1 MPNFFPPPFPFFRA
15 YQHPYYNKFG
25 QSMTN
30 ISNNQNTSKNLNN
43 NNNINNN
50 FNNNFNKNNNYHQS
64 NFPHK
69 QNYSSNSN
77 IKNIEYENNN
87 CENNFHNEKNSITNK
102 NSNTISSLLPFNI
115 SNFIPRN
122 LGPLNININGFMNSD
137 ECVFELFGI
146 KLFLDDIIIICI
158 LFFLYQE
165 NVKDEMLYIILIML
179 LSS

>member
-25 QSMTN
+25 QSMTY
-30 ISNNQNTSKNLNN
+30 ISNNKNSSKNLNN
-43 NNNINNN
+43 NNNNN
-50 FNNNFNKNNNYHQS
+50 
-64 NFPHK
+64 
-69 QNYSSNSN
+69 N
-77 IKNIEYENNN
+77 IKNMEYENNKN

-122 LGPLNININGFMNSD
+122 LGPLNININGFMDSD

-179 LSS
+179 LFS

>member
-50 FNNNFNKNNNYHQS
+50 INNNFNKNNNYHQS

-69 QNYSSNSN
+69 QNS
-77 IKNIEYENNN
+77 
-87 CENNFHNEKNSITNK
+87 CA
-102 NSNTISSLLPFNI
+102 ISLVVISLPFNI

-179 LSS
+179 LFS

>member
-25 QSMTN
+25 QSMTY
-30 ISNNQNTSKNLNN
+30 ISNNKNSSKNLNN
-43 NNNINNN
+43 NNN
-50 FNNNFNKNNNYHQS
+50 
-64 NFPHK
+64 
-69 QNYSSNSN
+69 N
-77 IKNIEYENNN
+77 IKNMEYENNKN

-122 LGPLNININGFMNSD
+122 LGPLNININGFMDSD

-179 LSS
+179 LFS

>member
-25 QSMTN
+25 QSMTY
-30 ISNNQNTSKNLNN
+30 ISNNKNSSKNLNN

-50 FNNNFNKNNNYHQS
+50 FNKINNYNQS

-77 IKNIEYENNN
+77 IKNLEYENNKN

-122 LGPLNININGFMNSD
+122 LGPLNININGFMDSD

-179 LSS
+179 LFS

>member
-25 QSMTN
+25 QSMTY
-30 ISNNQNTSKNLNN
+30 ISNN
-43 NNNINNN
+43 
-50 FNNNFNKNNNYHQS
+50 
-64 NFPHK
+64 
-69 QNYSSNSN
+69 NYSSNSN
-77 IKNIEYENNN
+77 IKNLEYENNKN

-179 LSS
+179 LFS